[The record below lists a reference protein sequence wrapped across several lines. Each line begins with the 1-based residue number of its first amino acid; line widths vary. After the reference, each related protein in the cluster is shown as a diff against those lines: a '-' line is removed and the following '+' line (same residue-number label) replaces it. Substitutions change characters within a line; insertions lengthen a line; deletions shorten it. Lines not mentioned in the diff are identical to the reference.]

1 MVPCQGPRD
10 AVVLEVFFGE
20 GEKAVSIGER
30 QADIQILRS
39 DRFGNSN
46 STRSL
51 VRSVQ
56 LASSLLRIVV
66 ISAGQKKL
74 CGTLLASTAGLCFGS
89 VVANMRGGAE
99 MPCAMYVVRQSIVF
113 AVACV
118 NTAVVGFC

>member
-46 STRSL
+46 RRSL

-66 ISAGQKKL
+66 ISAGQKSCVVL
-74 CGTLLASTAGLCFGS
+74 CWPPLL
-89 VVANMRGGAE
+89 
-99 MPCAMYVVRQSIVF
+99 PCVLAL
-113 AVACV
+113 
-118 NTAVVGFC
+118 